1 MSTTAKG
8 SVVTAGWEYM
18 RGAYGDEAWRR
29 VLDHLNAEDRELVAA
44 ARYAARFPVAVDGRV
59 FAALVATKFE
69 GNRFIAERELRR
81 GGGAQADAMLN
92 GIFSVFARIASPRL
106 AFKRAGSIISSVY
119 DGTSSL
125 TEEDADG
132 SGGIVHLHGLGE
144 STFIAPW
151 QCGWIEGALKHFGA
165 ASPRVTE
172 ESWDAG
178 LDAADHLRY
187 RVRF

>member
-8 SVVTAGWEYM
+8 SVVTAGWEDM
-18 RGAYGDEAWRR
+18 RGAYGDEAWQR
-29 VLDHLNAEDRELVAA
+29 VLDHLTDEDRELVAA
-44 ARYAARFPVAVDGRV
+44 ARYTARFPVAVDGRV
-59 FAALVATKFE
+59 FEALVATKFE
-69 GNRFIAERELRR
+69 GNRLIAERELRR

-119 DGTSSL
+119 DGTSSV
-125 TEEDADG
+125 TEEDADE

-172 ESWDAG
+172 ESWEAG
-178 LDAADHLRY
+178 LDASDHLKY